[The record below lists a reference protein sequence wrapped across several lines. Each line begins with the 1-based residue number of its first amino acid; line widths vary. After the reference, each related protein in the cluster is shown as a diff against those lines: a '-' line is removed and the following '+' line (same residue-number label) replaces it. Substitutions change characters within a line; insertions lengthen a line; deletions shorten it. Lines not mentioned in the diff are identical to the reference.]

1 VAGFSGRGRGEFL
14 ATGSMIAGD
23 YIDSRNAAIRH
34 NLPACG
40 ADVPHD
46 ELQLA
51 ALSNKLAGFDG
62 CGNISQLATLLP
74 DRPYNYNLPR
84 RAPNEAS
91 TPNSN

>member
-1 VAGFSGRGRGEFL
+1 
-14 ATGSMIAGD
+14 MIAGD
-23 YIDSRNAAIRH
+23 YIDSRKAGIRH

-62 CGNISQLATLLP
+62 CGNTSHLAALLP
-74 DRPYNYNLPR
+74 ARPYNYNLPR
-84 RAPNEAS
+84 SAAKEAS
-91 TPNSN
+91 PPKIEPCPAPSPLPTPNP